1 MRAVFETKYVL
12 DLPHTRLRRRG
23 KYVSLSRN
31 VASLVEREGKFF
43 EQSSN
48 TLTVTVQRETDAS
61 ESSALPTEL
70 SEGSINVFDENETL
84 YILGYTFCA
93 EFSF

>member
-1 MRAVFETKYVL
+1 M
-12 DLPHTRLRRRG
+12 
-23 KYVSLSRN
+23 
-31 VASLVEREGKFF
+31 ASLVEREGTFF

-48 TLTVTVQRETDAS
+48 TLSVTVQPETDAS

-84 YILGYTFCA
+84 
-93 EFSF
+93 FSGIHVLCGIQFLNGDHVVQR

>member
-1 MRAVFETKYVL
+1 M
-12 DLPHTRLRRRG
+12 
-23 KYVSLSRN
+23 
-31 VASLVEREGKFF
+31 ASLVEREGRKFF

-48 TLTVTVQRETDAS
+48 TLSVTVRRETDAS

-84 YILGYTFCA
+84 YSGIHVLCGIQFLNGDHVVQR
-93 EFSF
+93 

>member
-1 MRAVFETKYVL
+1 M
-12 DLPHTRLRRRG
+12 
-23 KYVSLSRN
+23 
-31 VASLVEREGKFF
+31 ASLDEREGRKFF

-48 TLTVTVQRETDAS
+48 TLSVTVQRETDAS

-84 YILGYTFCA
+84 
-93 EFSF
+93 FSGIHVLCGIQFLNGTTWFNTKSTKFRLPLSISS

>member
-1 MRAVFETKYVL
+1 M
-12 DLPHTRLRRRG
+12 
-23 KYVSLSRN
+23 
-31 VASLVEREGKFF
+31 ASLVERERKFF

-48 TLTVTVQRETDAS
+48 TLSVTVQRETDAS

-84 YILGYTFCA
+84 
-93 EFSF
+93 FSGIHVLCGIQFLNGDHVVQR